1 MLDRAKKRP
10 LRGLLTYLAS
20 SFLEKDLE
28 SSHGTAYRASWNL
41 CLTSFRNL
49 PEYCMKLVFKS
60 WGKNIYIIT
69 CILYIYILWMYH
81 PFVSSTHVYHMDIPW
96 STWFHWVLPTRAV
109 RFADNAAGR
118 AGGFNKA
125 SKTGFCISGLVDRN
139 PRNNISGRQ

>member
-60 WGKNIYIIT
+60 WGKKYIYNYMYIIYIVNVPSICIINSCLSHGHTMIHMVPLGASNT
-69 CILYIYILWMYH
+69 CRPLRRQCSW
-81 PFVSSTHVYHMDIPW
+81 
-96 STWFHWVLPTRAV
+96 
-109 RFADNAAGR
+109 
-118 AGGFNKA
+118 AGGRIQQGQQNRVLHLRI
-125 SKTGFCISGLVDRN
+125 GG
-139 PRNNISGRQ
+139 